1 MATEDRVKVLEGE
14 FKLIKGEM
22 RQTLSSVRDFLLDI
36 KLPSTQEEPG
46 LTQETEAI
54 TTPETTQDSEEND
67 GAENGGGD
75 RGSEG
80 SGLDGFGPEGMPQDQ
95 MPDIPGMDQV
105 PDSNTAGE
113 PAAEAPAAE
122 ALPPLD
128 LDTPDE
134 QPMSSGDIPGSR
146 PQFKNED
153 EEAEETAEKEDQQP
167 GTAEEEEEDTVSQ
180 DNNEMNRSS
189 VPQVNLLANLI
200 RWVANAKKEIGVSQ
214 LPVFLNVYATT
225 GKLSPEMKEIIL
237 HLAEVATNPSLAE
250 DTQENGQIIGE
261 QLKLCMEINRAS
273 AQLPDDI
280 KLKIQRL
287 TELLLQQSIQYNKAD
302 VWSSLLVDLHGIL
315 SGGGAPL
322 RSIQS
327 FAPIQFTDAESK
339 NKAEKQVQD
348 ELDNPDDI
356 DDENLDED
364 VDFELAEPVKNNAN
378 TLQGK
383 RQARLRLIMPT
394 NDGEEQSLDLG
405 NLFIATDS
413 VPKPVSRNIKAN
425 SLRK

>member
-14 FKLIKGEM
+14 FKLIKGEV

-36 KLPSTQEEPG
+36 KLPSMQEEPG

-54 TTPETTQDSEEND
+54 TTPETVQDSEENA
-67 GAENGGGD
+67 GADNGGGD
-75 RGSEG
+75 KGSEG
-80 SGLDGFGPEGMPQDQ
+80 SGLDGFGPEGIPQDQ
-95 MPDIPGMDQV
+95 MPDFSGMDQV
-105 PDSNTAGE
+105 PDSKTAGE
-113 PAAEAPAAE
+113 PAAEGPATE
-122 ALPPLD
+122 TLPPLD
-128 LDTPDE
+128 LDTPDD
-134 QPMSSGDIPGSR
+134 QGMSSGNMPGSR
-146 PQFKNED
+146 PQIKNED
-153 EEAEETAEKEDQQP
+153 EEAEETAEKEVHQP
-167 GTAEEEEEDTVSQ
+167 GTAEEEEGDTVSQ

-214 LPVFLNVYATT
+214 LPVFLDVYATT
-225 GKLSPEMKEIIL
+225 GKLTPEMKDIIL

-250 DTQENGQIIGE
+250 DTQENGQIISE
-261 QLKLCMEINRAS
+261 QLKLCMEINRSS

-322 RSIQS
+322 RSLQS
-327 FAPIQFTDAESK
+327 IAPMQSKVVESTK
-339 NKAEKQVQD
+339 ITEKQVEE
-348 ELDNPDDI
+348 ELDNPEDVN
-356 DDENLDED
+356 DENLDDD
-364 VDFELAEPVKNNAN
+364 VDFEYTEPVKNNAN

-394 NDGEEQSLDLG
+394 SEGEEQSLDLG

-413 VPKPVSRNIKAN
+413 VPKPVNRNKKAN